1 MKINEKHLIS
11 LIESTIK
18 EFLNEDRYKSSITP
32 YNSQGEVQKNI
43 GSNPLTVDNGGHASN
58 DVVSQS
64 STFDFNGETFQ
75 TTENDRNIVNQN
87 KFTFYKVKNFGNDA
101 IPSTMSLFGSG
112 INGEKNLRTAI
123 DLLNGGAKRNGK
135 HVMYKTITLD
145 KSASKAENTG
155 WMIDT
160 FWEFSLDNGYT
171 WNILKP
177 KPLENIK
184 KSNMK
189 I

>member
-1 MKINEKHLIS
+1 MKISKNNLIS
-11 LIESTIK
+11 LIESTVK
-18 EFLNEDRYKSSITP
+18 EIFTEDRYKYSITP

-58 DVVSQS
+58 DVLSQA
-64 STFDFNGETFQ
+64 STFDFNGEMFQ
-75 TTENDRNIVNQN
+75 SIDDNKNIVNQN
-87 KFTFYKVKNFGNDA
+87 KFTFYKVKNFGDNT

-123 DLLNGGAKRNGK
+123 DLLNGGARRNGK
-135 HVMYKTITLD
+135 HVIYKTITLD
-145 KSASKAENTG
+145 KSASKAERSG

-160 FWEFSLDNGYT
+160 FWEFSLDNGHT

-184 KSNMK
+184 QSNMN